1 MNIIM
6 YLRDVAVCFFAAFFY
21 GRFMSVPVKPLI
33 PSSPR
38 SDGSASCAR
47 SRSLSAAFSYLVYRI
62 IFVESGHELIG
73 FLSAALTV
81 SFVSEILARIYKMPA
96 TIFVMPGIIPLVP
109 GVGLYRSMLCLVRN
123 DIDGFLST
131 GVRTLFISGI
141 IAVAIAVV
149 NALARQIFGK
159 REKAPDKNSGSVR

>member
-33 PSSPR
+33 PS
-38 SDGSASCAR
+38 
-47 SRSLSAAFSYLVYRI
+47 SLSAAFSYLVYRI

-96 TIFVMPGIIPLVP
+96 TIFVMPGITRLSRGRSVPLHALP
-109 GVGLYRSMLCLVRN
+109 RQKRYRR
-123 DIDGFLST
+123 LSLDRSADA
-131 GVRTLFISGI
+131 VHLRHH
-141 IAVAIAVV
+141 AVAIAVV
-149 NALARQIFGK
+149 NALRADFGK
-159 REKAPDKNSGSVR
+159 REKGSQ

>member
-1 MNIIM
+1 M
-6 YLRDVAVCFFAAFFY
+6 YLRDAVVCFFAAFFY

-33 PSSPR
+33 PSSV
-38 SDGSASCAR
+38 SSA
-47 SRSLSAAFSYLVYRI
+47 LSYLVYRI
-62 IFVESGHELIG
+62 IFLESGHELIG
-73 FLSAALTV
+73 FLAASLTV
-81 SFVSEILARIYKMPA
+81 SFVSEILARLYKMPA

-131 GVRTLFISGI
+131 GVRTMFISGI

-149 NALARQIFGK
+149 NTAARQIFAK
-159 REKAPDKNSGSVR
+159 RPYFPTAPHKSTDSNRNDTA

>member
-1 MNIIM
+1 VNIIM

-21 GRFMSVPVKPLI
+21 GQFMSVPVKPLI
-33 PSSPR
+33 PS
-38 SDGSASCAR
+38 
-47 SRSLSAAFSYLVYRI
+47 SLSAAFSYLVYRI

>member
-33 PSSPR
+33 PS
-38 SDGSASCAR
+38 
-47 SRSLSAAFSYLVYRI
+47 SLSAAFSYLVYRI

-81 SFVSEILARIYKMPA
+81 SFVSRYLRGYTKCRRPSSSCPA
-96 TIFVMPGIIPLVP
+96 
-109 GVGLYRSMLCLVRN
+109 
-123 DIDGFLST
+123 
-131 GVRTLFISGI
+131 
-141 IAVAIAVV
+141 
-149 NALARQIFGK
+149 
-159 REKAPDKNSGSVR
+159 

>member
-33 PSSPR
+33 PS
-38 SDGSASCAR
+38 
-47 SRSLSAAFSYLVYRI
+47 SLSAAFSYLVYRI

-109 GVGLYRSMLCLVRN
+109 GSVCTAPCSASSETISTAFSRPECGRCSSPASSPLRLRS
-123 DIDGFLST
+123 
-131 GVRTLFISGI
+131 
-141 IAVAIAVV
+141 
-149 NALARQIFGK
+149 
-159 REKAPDKNSGSVR
+159 

>member
-33 PSSPR
+33 PS
-38 SDGSASCAR
+38 
-47 SRSLSAAFSYLVYRI
+47 SLSAAFSYLVYRI

-96 TIFVMPGIIPLVP
+96 TIFVMPGIIR
-109 GVGLYRSMLCLVRN
+109 LYRSMLCLVRN

-159 REKAPDKNSGSVR
+159 REKAPDKNSGTA